1 MWLVTEKG
9 GLVGDSTRKQRASE
23 WVAKQWKSPTIWLN
37 CENICIEPMA
47 CFLRYAI
54 AFLDRMLNSLRFFV
68 RCGSRWRA
76 GTQLGLTELR
86 RWTTCTMIVPAW
98 NHDLTSQTSSRFRWL
113 HYQSSHILEKARNQN
128 WHLSVIY
135 NDKGYASKAL
145 NGLCPTRTDN
155 FCWITSL
162 PILTQGILILFRD
175 QSALHG
181 ARPTLVCT
189 CRYWIRSRLSCRP
202 ETANQIRI
210 YVFI

>member
-1 MWLVTEKG
+1 MVNSLRFFVRCG
-9 GLVGDSTRKQRASE
+9 SSLRFFV
-23 WVAKQWKSPTIWLN
+23 LN
-37 CENICIEPMA
+37 S
-47 CFLRYAI
+47 LR
-54 AFLDRMLNSLRFFV
+54 FFVLNSLRFFV

-86 RWTTCTMIVPAW
+86 RWTICTMIVPPW
-98 NHDLTSQTSSRFRWL
+98 NHDLTSQTSFRFQWL

-175 QSALHG
+175 QSALLANTGLH
-181 ARPTLVCT
+181 
-189 CRYWIRSRLSCRP
+189 RYSVSAVGFRAGQRQQTRSGSMFSYANWIVSQNM
-202 ETANQIRI
+202 T
-210 YVFI
+210 

>member
-1 MWLVTEKG
+1 MVN
-9 GLVGDSTRKQRASE
+9 S
-23 WVAKQWKSPTIWLN
+23 
-37 CENICIEPMA
+37 
-47 CFLRYAI
+47 LR
-54 AFLDRMLNSLRFFV
+54 FFVRCGSSLRFFVLNSLRFFV

-86 RWTTCTMIVPAW
+86 GWTTCTMIVPPW
-98 NHDLTSQTSSRFRWL
+98 NHDLTSQTSFRFRWL
-113 HYQSSHILEKARNQN
+113 HSQSSHILEKARNQN
-128 WHLSVIY
+128 WQYLSVIY

-181 ARPTLVCT
+181 AWPHWFAQVLC
-189 CRYWIRSRLSCRP
+189 IRGWLSCRP

-210 YVFI
+210 YVFICKLDPVSKYDLIKFTRF